1 MCLSTAYR
9 NIVCEENIIM
19 KNVMSVQ
26 YIEGKVILID
36 LMERRK
42 EIPGTLKEAN
52 LMDNYILIE
61 EKPNE

>member
-26 YIEGKVILID
+26 YVEGKVILVD